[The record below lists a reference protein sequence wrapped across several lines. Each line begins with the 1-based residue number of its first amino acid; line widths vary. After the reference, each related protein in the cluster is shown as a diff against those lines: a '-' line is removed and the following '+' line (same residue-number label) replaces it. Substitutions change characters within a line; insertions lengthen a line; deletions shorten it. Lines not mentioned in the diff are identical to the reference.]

1 MAESFKLK
9 QTLNEWNVAYSSFY
23 RKLFITDK
31 NVSIHTFIHCKG
43 VIPVPRELPSQN
55 KLDDWKLLQSAT
67 EFHPSEAEK
76 SLIPLIPVSA
86 HIFGALYVGW
96 IELKMSFTFL
106 ALYIVV
112 KSGARMTSLLPTTE
126 FWTRNTVTLKEVI
139 LSLDNLYILLQ
150 MLLF

>member
-1 MAESFKLK
+1 
-9 QTLNEWNVAYSSFY
+9 
-23 RKLFITDK
+23 
-31 NVSIHTFIHCKG
+31 
-43 VIPVPRELPSQN
+43 
-55 KLDDWKLLQSAT
+55 
-67 EFHPSEAEK
+67 
-76 SLIPLIPVSA
+76 
-86 HIFGALYVGW
+86 
-96 IELKMSFTFL
+96 MSFTFL